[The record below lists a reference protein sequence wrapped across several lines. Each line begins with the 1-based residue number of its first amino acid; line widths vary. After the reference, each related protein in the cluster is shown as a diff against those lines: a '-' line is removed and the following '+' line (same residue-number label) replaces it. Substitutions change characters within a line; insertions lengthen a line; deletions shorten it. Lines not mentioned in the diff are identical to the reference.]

1 MPAYVALLRGINVGG
16 RAMVAMSDL
25 RELGAALGFTGVR
38 TLLQSGNLIF
48 FACSRRT
55 GAALERLLE
64 AETEKRLGV
73 TVEYFVRSAAEL
85 NLLLAANP
93 FPEAAERDPSH
104 LLVIF
109 HKDPPGPSKV
119 AALQTAIRG
128 REAVCA
134 DGKHLYV
141 VYPDG
146 IATSKLTSNLIEK
159 SLGCRGT
166 GRNWNTVRKLAA
178 LAAE

>member
-16 RAMVAMSDL
+16 RNMIAMSDL
-25 RELGAALGFTGVR
+25 RDLGATLGFTGVR

-48 FACSRRT
+48 ECPRRT

-64 AETEKRLGV
+64 AETEKRFGS
-73 TVEYFVRSAAEL
+73 TVDYFVRSGAEL
-85 NLLLAANP
+85 DALMAANP
-93 FPEAAERDPSH
+93 FPEAAERDASH
-104 LLVIF
+104 LLVMF
-109 HKDPPGPSKV
+109 HKDAPNAGNV
-119 AALQTAIRG
+119 AALQAAIRG
-128 REAVCA
+128 RETLRA

-146 IATSKLTSNLIEK
+146 IGMSKLTSNLIEK
-159 SLGCRGT
+159 TLGCRGT

-178 LAAE
+178 LAAG